1 MKHSARESGS
11 WQHTLDIEVPA
22 DEVET
27 QLDLLAHSIQR
38 RAVLPGFRRG
48 KVPIDQVRQHFA
60 EAIEQEF
67 FEHFLPRATGE
78 AIAEENLQP
87 VVPPMVR
94 NVRFTPGQPLRFEA
108 IVDVRP
114 QIEAKAYRGLPLKR
128 RIQPVDD
135 AAVERVLEGLREDS
149 AVFADLDRPAREGD
163 MVLVDSTRLDVN
175 GKRLPGT
182 VAKNRRVPLGDASVP
197 SDLANGLV
205 GAVAGQERTVEVKYP
220 EDHSSPELAGHNFRY
235 LLKVRKI
242 QEKKLRPLDDNL
254 AREVFQLE
262 SLAALKDRIRQ
273 NLEREED
280 VRVRREIEAAATDS
294 LIQRHTLE
302 LPDRLV
308 QWMMER
314 VIGEA
319 TQGRPVNDQ
328 LRRDLETHYRPSVE
342 RSLRREFLLEAVA
355 RAEKLEVSDQDV
367 ADEIDRMA
375 QADPR
380 QAAKVRARYQSAERR
395 SALRETVLERKAMDR
410 LIELAEVQDEVAG
423 ETPLVVP
430 AGR

>member
-1 MKHSARESGS
+1 
-11 WQHTLDIEVPA
+11 
-22 DEVET
+22 
-27 QLDLLAHSIQR
+27 
-38 RAVLPGFRRG
+38 
-48 KVPIDQVRQHFA
+48 
-60 EAIEQEF
+60 
-67 FEHFLPRATGE
+67 
-78 AIAEENLQP
+78 
-87 VVPPMVR
+87 
-94 NVRFTPGQPLRFEA
+94 
-108 IVDVRP
+108 
-114 QIEAKAYRGLPLKR
+114 
-128 RIQPVDD
+128 VDD

-280 VRVRREIEAAATDS
+280 VRVRREVEAAATDA